1 MDELEAIERLALKA
15 RQETP
20 PVAGVG
26 ARVMARIGAPRRLGI
41 VPLSL
46 FAVVSAAAAA
56 VVLAVGI
63 YFYFKASDPMTQL
76 FAPLEVG
83 SLW

>member
-15 RQETP
+15 REERP

-26 ARVMARIGAPRRLGI
+26 AGIMARVRAPRTVGI

-46 FAVVSAAAAA
+46 FAVVSAIAASVA
-56 VVLAVGI
+56 LAVGM

>member
-20 PVAGVG
+20 AVLGVG
-26 ARVMARIGAPRRLGI
+26 ARVMARVRAPRRVGI

-46 FAVVSAAAAA
+46 FAVVSAVAASVA
-56 VVLAVGI
+56 LAVGM